1 MGKLGCRHLFRLECS
16 KNSPV
21 DTQRTRTIHTTHN
34 RNGRHTG
41 QTDNRS
47 PQQHKQPT
55 QPLTSHSQSQNH
67 RLPTQA
73 THAGPKPPTQSPPS
87 DRGQSTQLDARRSI
101 VPRSMALRSRKIHPL
116 ANWHDGR
123 SRLCR
128 DGNGTMM
135 GMQRTL
141 PHDPLGLG
149 STHDGAEALAQHGVW
164 YPGAVVQYKYES
176 ALSRPFI

>member
-1 MGKLGCRHLFRLECS
+1 MPSLVSIGVFKKFPRRHAAHS
-16 KNSPV
+16 HNSHDTTTETD
-21 DTQRTRTIHTTHN
+21 DTQDRQTTGHRNNTNN
-34 RNGRHTG
+34 RL
-41 QTDNRS
+41 S
-47 PQQHKQPT
+47 
-55 QPLTSHSQSQNH
+55 
-67 RLPTQA
+67 LPTQA
-73 THAGPKPPTQSPPS
+73 THSPKTTDSQHKPPPPTQSPPS